1 VLIMSDSPRHNL
13 MNLGL
18 GLTTVVLGTLPV
30 SAAPLPPHRQLPAP
44 SYVPDQQTPL
54 GRFQGH
60 VPSLS
65 GARAVSGLFVAQES
79 SSRDRN
85 SAGQTLE
92 PGEDPLPL
100 QMDSSPTPSPD
111 GGGLPLPAA
120 EGPRDQGFETPPDY
134 LFPGP
139 NPLALPTQPQDV
151 EILGTQPISLDTA
164 IELAY
169 HNNEELRIALLQLE
183 RAQAG
188 LRAEQAALLPTM
200 DLTADLQNT
209 NQTSLGLG
217 LDRSST
223 TLRGAVRSDYDLGL
237 SGERSARLQ
246 AAQQQVRL
254 AELQVEQTREELR
267 LNTINDYYA
276 VQQAI
281 ADIRINQAFLDE
293 AQRNLRDT
301 QLREEVGVG
310 TRFDVLRADVQ
321 VANARQTLTQAL
333 SQRQITQRQLARRL
347 NISPTVDLT
356 TLAVEIAGTWPL
368 SLEETIVQA
377 YQNRAELEQF
387 LVERDLNQAQR
398 QLQLTATRPNLSLFA
413 QYEVQSLLDAPEGSQ
428 NNTDDGFALGA
439 RLAWRLFDGGA
450 ASARASQSDRDIAID
465 KAEFESA
472 RNTIRVQVEEA
483 YYTLQANQANITT
496 ANLAVKQATEALD
509 LANLRF
515 NAGVGTQLDVL
526 SANRE
531 LTQAQGNLV
540 RAVLD
545 YNRALARLERFVSNL
560 GQAG

>member
-1 VLIMSDSPRHNL
+1 V
-13 MNLGL
+13 
-18 GLTTVVLGTLPV
+18 
-30 SAAPLPPHRQLPAP
+30 
-44 SYVPDQQTPL
+44 
-54 GRFQGH
+54 
-60 VPSLS
+60 
-65 GARAVSGLFVAQES
+65 
-79 SSRDRN
+79 
-85 SAGQTLE
+85 
-92 PGEDPLPL
+92 
-100 QMDSSPTPSPD
+100 
-111 GGGLPLPAA
+111 
-120 EGPRDQGFETPPDY
+120 
-134 LFPGP
+134 
-139 NPLALPTQPQDV
+139 PTQPEEV
-151 EILGTQPISLDTA
+151 KILGTQPISLATA

-169 HNNEELRIALLQLE
+169 RNNEELRIALLQLE
-183 RAQAG
+183 RTQAG
-188 LRAEQAALLPTM
+188 LRAEQAALLPTV
-200 DLTADLQNT
+200 DLTADVQNT

-217 LDRSST
+217 SDESFT
-223 TLRGAVRSDYDLGL
+223 TLRGTVRSDYDLGL
-237 SGERSARLQ
+237 SGERSARLR

-254 AELQVEQTREELR
+254 AELRVEQTREELR

-281 ADIRINQAFLDE
+281 AEIRINQAFLDE

-321 VANARQTLTQAL
+321 VANARQTLTQAI

-347 NISPTVDLT
+347 NISSTVDLT

-368 SLEETIVQA
+368 SLEETILQA

-387 LVERDLNQAQR
+387 LVERDLNQTQR

-413 QYEVQSLLDAPEGSQ
+413 QYELQSLLDAPAGSQ

-465 KAEFESA
+465 EVEFESA

-496 ANLAVKQATEALD
+496 ANLAVKQASEALD

-526 SANRE
+526 SATRE

>member
-1 VLIMSDSPRHNL
+1 V
-13 MNLGL
+13 
-18 GLTTVVLGTLPV
+18 
-30 SAAPLPPHRQLPAP
+30 
-44 SYVPDQQTPL
+44 
-54 GRFQGH
+54 
-60 VPSLS
+60 
-65 GARAVSGLFVAQES
+65 
-79 SSRDRN
+79 
-85 SAGQTLE
+85 
-92 PGEDPLPL
+92 
-100 QMDSSPTPSPD
+100 
-111 GGGLPLPAA
+111 
-120 EGPRDQGFETPPDY
+120 
-134 LFPGP
+134 
-139 NPLALPTQPQDV
+139 PTQPEEV
-151 EILGTQPISLDTA
+151 KILGTQPISLATA
-164 IELAY
+164 IELTY
-169 HNNEELRIALLQLE
+169 QNNEELRIALLQLE

-188 LRAEQAALLPTM
+188 LRAEQAALLPTVN
-200 DLTADLQNT
+200 LTADLQNT
-209 NQTSLGLG
+209 NQTSLGVST
-217 LDRSST
+217 DESFT
-223 TLRGAVRSDYDLGL
+223 TLRGTVRSDYDLGL

-254 AELQVEQTREELR
+254 AELRVEQTREELR

-413 QYEVQSLLDAPEGSQ
+413 QYERQSLLDAPAGSQ

-450 ASARASQSDRDIAID
+450 ASARAGQSDRDIAID
-465 KAEFESA
+465 EAEFESA

-496 ANLAVKQATEALD
+496 ANLAVKQANEAQD

-526 SANRE
+526 SATRE

-560 GQAG
+560 GEAR

>member
-1 VLIMSDSPRHNL
+1 MSDSYRHNL
-13 MNLGL
+13 MILGL
-18 GLTTVVLGTLPV
+18 GLTSLALAASPGT
-30 SAAPLPPHRQLPAP
+30 AAPLATQAQWPDISYQPMSRASAQGAVPRLALIKAAPALLIAQAP
-44 SYVPDQQTPL
+44 SPSPTPN
-54 GRFQGH
+54 
-60 VPSLS
+60 
-65 GARAVSGLFVAQES
+65 GL
-79 SSRDRN
+79 
-85 SAGQTLE
+85 TLE
-92 PGEDPLPL
+92 PGEEPLPL
-100 QMDSSPTPSPD
+100 VIDASPTSSP
-111 GGGLPLPAA
+111 GAAGLPLPEAQ
-120 EGPRDQGFETPPDY
+120 GPRDQGFETPPGY
-134 LFPGP
+134 LLPGP
-139 NPLALPTQPQDV
+139 NPLALPTRPEEVQ
-151 EILGTQPISLDTA
+151 ILGTQPISLATA

-169 HNNEELRIALLQLE
+169 RHNEELQIALLQLE
-183 RAQAG
+183 RTQAG
-188 LRAEQAALLPTM
+188 LRAEQADLLPTV

-209 NQTSLGLG
+209 NQTTLGQRI
-217 LDRSST
+217 DDNFT

-237 SGERSARLQ
+237 SGERAARLR

-254 AELQVEQTREELR
+254 AELRVEQTREELR

-321 VANARQTLTQAL
+321 VANARQTLTQAI

-387 LVERDLNQAQR
+387 LVERDLNEAQR

-413 QYEVQSLLDAPEGSQ
+413 QYELQSLLNPPAGSQ

-439 RLAWRLFDGGA
+439 RFAWRLFDGGA

-465 KAEFESA
+465 EAEFESA

-496 ANLAVKQATEALD
+496 ANLAVKQATEALE

-526 SANRE
+526 SATRE
-531 LTQAQGNLV
+531 LTQAQGNLL
-540 RAVLD
+540 RAILD

-560 GQAG
+560 AATGG

>member
-1 VLIMSDSPRHNL
+1 LL
-13 MNLGL
+13 
-18 GLTTVVLGTLPV
+18 
-30 SAAPLPPHRQLPAP
+30 
-44 SYVPDQQTPL
+44 
-54 GRFQGH
+54 
-60 VPSLS
+60 
-65 GARAVSGLFVAQES
+65 
-79 SSRDRN
+79 
-85 SAGQTLE
+85 
-92 PGEDPLPL
+92 
-100 QMDSSPTPSPD
+100 
-111 GGGLPLPAA
+111 
-120 EGPRDQGFETPPDY
+120 
-134 LFPGP
+134 PGP
-139 NPLALPTQPQDV
+139 NPLALPTRPEEVQ
-151 EILGTQPISLDTA
+151 ILGTQPISLATA

-169 HNNEELRIALLQLE
+169 RHNEELRIALLQLE
-183 RAQAG
+183 RSQAG
-188 LRAEQAALLPTM
+188 LRAEQAALLPTV

-209 NQTSLGLG
+209 NQTSLGQRV
-217 LDRSST
+217 DDSFT

-237 SGERSARLQ
+237 SGERAARLR

-254 AELQVEQTREELR
+254 AELRVEQTREELR

-387 LVERDLNQAQR
+387 LVERDFNEAQR

-413 QYEVQSLLDAPEGSQ
+413 QYEVQSLLNPPAGSQ

-439 RLAWRLFDGGA
+439 RFAWRLFDGGA
-450 ASARASQSDRDIAID
+450 ASARAR
-465 KAEFESA
+465 
-472 RNTIRVQVEEA
+472 
-483 YYTLQANQANITT
+483 
-496 ANLAVKQATEALD
+496 
-509 LANLRF
+509 
-515 NAGVGTQLDVL
+515 
-526 SANRE
+526 
-531 LTQAQGNLV
+531 
-540 RAVLD
+540 
-545 YNRALARLERFVSNL
+545 
-560 GQAG
+560 

>member
-1 VLIMSDSPRHNL
+1 
-13 MNLGL
+13 
-18 GLTTVVLGTLPV
+18 
-30 SAAPLPPHRQLPAP
+30 
-44 SYVPDQQTPL
+44 
-54 GRFQGH
+54 
-60 VPSLS
+60 
-65 GARAVSGLFVAQES
+65 
-79 SSRDRN
+79 
-85 SAGQTLE
+85 
-92 PGEDPLPL
+92 
-100 QMDSSPTPSPD
+100 
-111 GGGLPLPAA
+111 
-120 EGPRDQGFETPPDY
+120 
-134 LFPGP
+134 
-139 NPLALPTQPQDV
+139 
-151 EILGTQPISLDTA
+151 
-164 IELAY
+164 
-169 HNNEELRIALLQLE
+169 
-183 RAQAG
+183 
-188 LRAEQAALLPTM
+188 
-200 DLTADLQNT
+200 
-209 NQTSLGLG
+209 
-217 LDRSST
+217 
-223 TLRGAVRSDYDLGL
+223 VRSDYDLGL
-237 SGERSARLQ
+237 SGERAARLR

-254 AELQVEQTREELR
+254 AELRVEQTREELR

-387 LVERDLNQAQR
+387 LVERDFNEAQR

-413 QYEVQSLLDAPEGSQ
+413 QYEVQSLLNPPAGSQ

-439 RLAWRLFDGGA
+439 RFAWRLFDGGA
-450 ASARASQSDRDIAID
+450 ASARARQSDDDIAID
-465 KAEFESA
+465 EAEFESA
-472 RNTIRVQVEEA
+472 RNTVRVQVEEA

-496 ANLAVKQATEALD
+496 ANLAVNQATEALE

-526 SANRE
+526 SATRE
-531 LTQAQGNLV
+531 LTQAQGNFL

-560 GQAG
+560 GEAR

>member
-1 VLIMSDSPRHNL
+1 MSDLHRHNL
-13 MNLGL
+13 MILGL
-18 GLTTVVLGTLPV
+18 GLTTAALSTLPV
-30 SAAPLPPHRQLPAP
+30 SAAPLSTHGQLPVA
-44 SYVPDQQTPL
+44 SYTTDTDQQTRLKAFERNAPW
-54 GRFQGH
+54 
-60 VPSLS
+60 LS
-65 GARAVSGLFVAQES
+65 GAPPALFIAQGSNSRVTNSPGL
-79 SSRDRN
+79 
-85 SAGQTLE
+85 TLE

-100 QMDSSPTPSPD
+100 EMDSSPTQPP
-111 GGGLPLPAA
+111 GEGGLPLPAA
-120 EGPRDQGFETPPDY
+120 QGPRDQGFETPPDY
-134 LFPGP
+134 LLPGS
-139 NPLALPTQPQDV
+139 NPLAVPTQPQEV
-151 EILGTQPISLDTA
+151 QILGTQPISLATA

-169 HNNEELRIALLQLE
+169 HHNEELRIALLQLE
-183 RAQAG
+183 RVQAG
-188 LRAEQAALLPTM
+188 LRAEQAALLPTV
-200 DLTADLQNT
+200 DLTADVQNT
-209 NQTSLGLG
+209 NQTSLGLAR
-217 LDRSST
+217 DESFT

-246 AAQQQVRL
+246 TAQQQVRL
-254 AELQVEQTREELR
+254 AELRVEQTREELR

-321 VANARQTLTQAL
+321 VANARQTLTQAI

-368 SLEETIVQA
+368 SLEETILQA

-413 QYEVQSLLDAPEGSQ
+413 QYELQSLLDAPAGSQ

-465 KAEFESA
+465 EAEFESA

>member
-1 VLIMSDSPRHNL
+1 
-13 MNLGL
+13 
-18 GLTTVVLGTLPV
+18 
-30 SAAPLPPHRQLPAP
+30 
-44 SYVPDQQTPL
+44 
-54 GRFQGH
+54 
-60 VPSLS
+60 
-65 GARAVSGLFVAQES
+65 
-79 SSRDRN
+79 
-85 SAGQTLE
+85 
-92 PGEDPLPL
+92 
-100 QMDSSPTPSPD
+100 
-111 GGGLPLPAA
+111 
-120 EGPRDQGFETPPDY
+120 
-134 LFPGP
+134 
-139 NPLALPTQPQDV
+139 
-151 EILGTQPISLDTA
+151 
-164 IELAY
+164 
-169 HNNEELRIALLQLE
+169 
-183 RAQAG
+183 
-188 LRAEQAALLPTM
+188 
-200 DLTADLQNT
+200 
-209 NQTSLGLG
+209 
-217 LDRSST
+217 
-223 TLRGAVRSDYDLGL
+223 
-237 SGERSARLQ
+237 
-246 AAQQQVRL
+246 
-254 AELQVEQTREELR
+254 
-267 LNTINDYYA
+267 
-276 VQQAI
+276 
-281 ADIRINQAFLDE
+281 
-293 AQRNLRDT
+293 
-301 QLREEVGVG
+301 
-310 TRFDVLRADVQ
+310 VQ